1 MYSTKIPDA
10 GAALIGNGASK
21 TMTDIPYILNDLNL
35 LLTER
40 EALALLPD
48 AISTAIA
55 PPPLCQCDMCQEAK
69 QQAKAAISNPQ
80 AIAGLSSQGVG
91 FGNPTFDKSQW
102 RGQEGR
108 SNFVPKIS

>member
-1 MYSTKIPDA
+1 
-10 GAALIGNGASK
+10 
-21 TMTDIPYILNDLNL
+21 MTDIPYILNDLNL
-35 LLTER
+35 LPTER

-80 AIAGLSSQGVG
+80 AIAGLSSQGG
-91 FGNPTFDKSQW
+91 GIKGIFFGQIAKQGP
-102 RGQEGR
+102 RGPVNR
-108 SNFVPKIS
+108 CPKYFLNLHMIA